1 MKKFLSLA
9 LALTLCASLAACSSG
24 GNTSGSSS
32 GSDNTSG
39 SGSGSSSQTQTSDM
53 QYVKDKGTLVVG
65 ITYFAPMD
73 YKEEGSDEWIGFDAD
88 MAKAFAESLG
98 VNVEFQEITWDYKV
112 EELNSKAIDCVW
124 NGMTLSDDVMAA
136 MGTSVPYC
144 TNYQTLIYPADKA
157 TDFEGLTSLEEGQTL
172 AIIGSSG
179 SGKTTLLRCLN
190 FLETPNQGTISV
202 NGSVLFDASD
212 PTTQRETEIRKKRL
226 HFGLVFQ
233 SFNLFPQYTALQN
246 VTLAKE
252 LLSQELPEYKQN
264 KKAILEEIQA
274 EGRELLAK
282 MGLSDRADHYPSQLS
297 GGQQQRVA
305 IARALALKP
314 DILCFDEPTSAL
326 DPELTGEVLKVIR
339 SLAEQKTTMIIVTH
353 EMAFARDVADE
364 VMFMDGGVIVEKGP
378 ARQVIEHPRE
388 ERTRQFLSRYAEN

>member
-53 QYVKDKGTLVVG
+53 QYVKDKGALVVG

-144 TNYQTLIYPADKA
+144 TNYQTLIYAADKA
-157 TDFEGLTSLEEGQTL
+157 ADFEGLTSLEGLNIAVE
-172 AIIGSSG
+172 SG
-179 SGKTTLLRCLN
+179 SAG
-190 FLETPNQGTISV
+190 E
-202 NGSVLFDASD
+202 DA
-212 PTTQRETEIRKKRL
+212 
-226 HFGLVFQ
+226 
-233 SFNLFPQYTALQN
+233 
-246 VTLAKE
+246 
-252 LLSQELPEYKQN
+252 
-264 KKAILEEIQA
+264 
-274 EGRELLAK
+274 
-282 MGLSDRADHYPSQLS
+282 
-297 GGQQQRVA
+297 
-305 IARALALKP
+305 ALALGATTVP
-314 DILCFDEPTSAL
+314 VQAQSNALMEVSAGTSDAAVIDVL
-326 DPELTGEVLKVIR
+326 MAAEMTGEGTSYADLVY
-339 SLAEQKTTMIIVTH
+339 SLNLNDAQGLESEEYGVGFRQGSDLVDAFNTFWAEK
-353 EMAFARDVADE
+353 VADGTVLE
-364 VMFMDGGVIVEKGP
+364 TATTYGLQDAVILE
-378 ARQVIEHPRE
+378 
-388 ERTRQFLSRYAEN
+388 

>member
-9 LALTLCASLAACSSG
+9 LALTLCTSLAACSSG

-157 TDFEGLTSLEEGQTL
+157 ADFEGLTSLEGLNIAVE
-172 AIIGSSG
+172 SG
-179 SGKTTLLRCLN
+179 SAG
-190 FLETPNQGTISV
+190 E
-202 NGSVLFDASD
+202 DA
-212 PTTQRETEIRKKRL
+212 
-226 HFGLVFQ
+226 
-233 SFNLFPQYTALQN
+233 
-246 VTLAKE
+246 
-252 LLSQELPEYKQN
+252 
-264 KKAILEEIQA
+264 
-274 EGRELLAK
+274 
-282 MGLSDRADHYPSQLS
+282 
-297 GGQQQRVA
+297 
-305 IARALALKP
+305 ALALGATTVP
-314 DILCFDEPTSAL
+314 VQAQSNALMEVSAGTSDAAVIDVL
-326 DPELTGEVLKVIR
+326 MAAEMTGEGTSYADLVY
-339 SLAEQKTTMIIVTH
+339 SLTLNDAQGLES
-353 EMAFARDVADE
+353 
-364 VMFMDGGVIVEKGP
+364 
-378 ARQVIEHPRE
+378 E
-388 ERTRQFLSRYAEN
+388 E

>member
-9 LALTLCASLAACSSG
+9 LALTLCTSLAACSSG

-88 MAKAFAESLG
+88 MATAFAESLG

-157 TDFEGLTSLEEGQTL
+157 ADFEGLTSLEGLNIAVE
-172 AIIGSSG
+172 SG
-179 SGKTTLLRCLN
+179 SAG
-190 FLETPNQGTISV
+190 E
-202 NGSVLFDASD
+202 DA
-212 PTTQRETEIRKKRL
+212 
-226 HFGLVFQ
+226 
-233 SFNLFPQYTALQN
+233 
-246 VTLAKE
+246 
-252 LLSQELPEYKQN
+252 
-264 KKAILEEIQA
+264 
-274 EGRELLAK
+274 
-282 MGLSDRADHYPSQLS
+282 
-297 GGQQQRVA
+297 
-305 IARALALKP
+305 ALALGATTVP
-314 DILCFDEPTSAL
+314 VQAQSNALMEVSAGTSDAAVIDVL
-326 DPELTGEVLKVIR
+326 MAAEMTGEGTSYADLVY
-339 SLAEQKTTMIIVTH
+339 SLNLNDAQGLESEEYGVGFRQGSDLVDAFNTFWAEK
-353 EMAFARDVADE
+353 VADGTVLE
-364 VMFMDGGVIVEKGP
+364 TATTYGLQDAVILE
-378 ARQVIEHPRE
+378 
-388 ERTRQFLSRYAEN
+388 

>member
-24 GNTSGSSS
+24 GNTSGSRS

-157 TDFEGLTSLEEGQTL
+157 ADFEGLTSLEGLNIAVE
-172 AIIGSSG
+172 SG
-179 SGKTTLLRCLN
+179 SAG
-190 FLETPNQGTISV
+190 E
-202 NGSVLFDASD
+202 DA
-212 PTTQRETEIRKKRL
+212 
-226 HFGLVFQ
+226 
-233 SFNLFPQYTALQN
+233 
-246 VTLAKE
+246 
-252 LLSQELPEYKQN
+252 
-264 KKAILEEIQA
+264 
-274 EGRELLAK
+274 
-282 MGLSDRADHYPSQLS
+282 
-297 GGQQQRVA
+297 
-305 IARALALKP
+305 ALALGATTVP
-314 DILCFDEPTSAL
+314 VQAQSNALMEVSAGTS
-326 DPELTGEVLKVIR
+326 DPAVIDVLMAAEMTGEGTSYADLVY
-339 SLAEQKTTMIIVTH
+339 SLNLNDAQGLESEEYGVGFRQGSDLVDAFNTFWAEK
-353 EMAFARDVADE
+353 VADGTVLE
-364 VMFMDGGVIVEKGP
+364 TATTYGLQDAVILE
-378 ARQVIEHPRE
+378 
-388 ERTRQFLSRYAEN
+388 